1 MRNPNQT
8 AKPPQELLKF
18 YKRKHFFF
26 SKYDAGILI
35 DDEEGWFSV
44 TPEPI
49 ANFTAYFVEKFPN
62 AIVVDGCCCVGGNLI
77 QFALRENVNKVYGVE
92 LNKERISYAEHNCCV
107 VYDVPKKKVEFIN
120 KSITEADIAGA
131 LKI

>member
-1 MRNPNQT
+1 MATFKQSFENNYYRDSSLPKNLRNQHENPQ
-8 AKPPQELLKF
+8 PPKELVKF

-49 ANFTAYFVEKFPN
+49 ANFTAYFVEKVPE
-62 AIVVDGCCCVGGNLI
+62 AIVIDGCCCVGGNLI
-77 QFALRENVNKVYGVE
+77 QFALRDNV
-92 LNKERISYAEHNCCV
+92 
-107 VYDVPKKKVEFIN
+107 
-120 KSITEADIAGA
+120 
-131 LKI
+131 